1 MTDRC
6 QMCTIWCVFPVIR
19 CTFKSVTWSE
29 TKEGYILFQ
38 SEALLL
44 FPSFLLWQIPYLFLY
59 FFSNIRK
66 SSVRPLSFPKQGTN
80 NIFPMILFGTSHLI
94 SEARSV
100 SFLPQRSRSYF
111 DRPVTYRGWKVF
123 SSSLVTCPESKRYSI
138 KYSTREVSSRFAF
151 WESIPTGLFR
161 KITFSSSYNTFSF
174 TLLLA
179 VFFCTGRKTSSEVF
193 ENFLIVSTWKKQLH
207 IIAES

>member
-1 MTDRC
+1 M
-6 QMCTIWCVFPVIR
+6 
-19 CTFKSVTWSE
+19 
-29 TKEGYILFQ
+29 
-38 SEALLL
+38 
-44 FPSFLLWQIPYLFLY
+44 FPSFFCDRYLICFCIFFQI
-59 FFSNIRK
+59 SAN
-66 SSVRPLSFPKQGTN
+66 PLSVLYLSRKQGTN

-111 DRPVTYRGWKVF
+111 DRAGYIPRDEK
-123 SSSLVTCPESKRYSI
+123 SLVPLLLPALNPKRYSI

-174 TLLLA
+174 TLLFSGIFLYRPKN
-179 VFFCTGRKTSSEVF
+179 FF
-193 ENFLIVSTWKKQLH
+193 
-207 IIAES
+207 